1 MRIMDATS
9 NDVFCWML
17 TSARTVVVSA
27 AASRAAGQQRNLDKR
42 VFVIHHSLAAF
53 VL

>member
-1 MRIMDATS
+1 MEATS

-17 TSARTVVVSA
+17 TSARTVVVN
-27 AASRAAGQQRNLDKR
+27 AASMAAGQQRNLDKR
-42 VFVIHHSLAAF
+42 IFLIHHPLAAI